1 MTTEISFGQSLK
13 TYRKRRDL
21 TQEALAELVGCA
33 AESIRKMEAN
43 RQRPSKYL
51 AELIA
56 ERLSLCTDERETFLR
71 LARSRPGDVGFD
83 DAPGLV
89 THQVNGLPGQ
99 TTSLIGRTGEIA
111 ALCALL
117 RGSSIRLLTLTGPGG
132 VGKTRLAMQVATEL
146 IDNFPDGIYFV
157 DLTHVNKPNQ
167 VTACIAHALRI
178 LGAGEKLLL
187 KHICAFLHNKHLLLI
202 LDNFEHL
209 LPAAPILGQLL
220 EALPKLRIMITSRAV
235 LHLYGEHEF
244 IVPPL
249 AVPDLKHLPSNELLA
264 QYDSVRIFIDRA
276 QAIRSDFRINN
287 TNARA
292 VAEICVRLDGLP
304 LAIEL
309 AAAQSKLLSLP
320 MILSRLENRF
330 ALLAREAPNLPRRHQ
345 TLHQTIDWSHD
356 LLSQDEQTIFR
367 RLGIFTGAF
376 SLQAAEAICAD
387 DTSDSESFYTI
398 LASLLDKSL
407 IQQTEN
413 VDGEKHLAMLESIRS
428 YALERLE
435 ESQETLTIREKH
447 LNYYVTLAKQ
457 VTPRSVGLNRWGYL
471 SPLGLE
477 RGNLRAATQ
486 WALEQGRGDV
496 VVQMCHELM
505 HFWYI
510 FGQPGELYQWL
521 ETTLN
526 FDLTPA
532 VRAKALSLTGY
543 VLAFIQ
549 IDYLHAQEFYEQALE
564 LWRKLNDDRQVS
576 EILCQLGTVMMERG
590 EYGRAQILI
599 EESLSIC
606 EKIDDHDLVIGV
618 RECLGIVLLRQG
630 NLDRAEEI
638 FQESLQW
645 WQTRHEVFA
654 SAFSFTYLGVTAM
667 YRGNYD
673 QARSMHEQAL
683 TIWQTAGDTRGISAV
698 LNALGPVALYQGQSE
713 QAKLFLRQSLKL
725 RWECQDYDGI
735 AWNLERLSE
744 VAIVQGQVERGA
756 RLWGSASGLRESINS
771 PLFPV
776 ERIRYERPLAEAHA
790 QLGES
795 AWALAHFAGR
805 SMPIEQMISY
815 ALEE

>member
-387 DTSDSESFYTI
+387 DSSDSESFYTI

-590 EYGRAQILI
+590 EYGRAQTLI

-606 EKIDDHDLVIGV
+606 EKIDDHDMVIGV

>member
-83 DAPGLV
+83 DTPGLV

-387 DTSDSESFYTI
+387 DSSDSESFYTI

>member
-387 DTSDSESFYTI
+387 DSSDSESFYTI

>member
-1 MTTEISFGQSLK
+1 MEISFGQSLK
-13 TYRKRRDL
+13 SYRKRRDL

-33 AESIRKMEAN
+33 TESIRKMEAN

-56 ERLSLCTDERETFLR
+56 EKLSLCTEERETFVR

-83 DAPGLV
+83 DIPGLI
-89 THQVNGLPGQ
+89 THQVSGLPGQ

-132 VGKTRLAMQVATEL
+132 VGKTRLAMQVAIEL
-146 IDNFPDGIYFV
+146 TDNFPDGIYFV
-157 DLTHVNKPNQ
+157 DLTHINKPNQ
-167 VTACIAHALRI
+167 VTASIAHALRI
-178 LGAGEKLLL
+178 RGAGEKLLL
-187 KHICAFLHNKHLLLI
+187 KHIGAFLHNKHLLLI

-249 AVPDLKHLPSNELLA
+249 AVPDLKHLPPNELLA

-276 QAIRSDFRINN
+276 QAIRSDFCINN

-320 MILSRLENRF
+320 MILARLENRF
-330 ALLAREAPNLPRRHQ
+330 ALLASEAPNLPRRHQ

-356 LLSQDEQTIFR
+356 LLSRDEQIIFR

-387 DTSDSESFYTI
+387 DSSSPESFYTI

-407 IQQTEN
+407 LQQMED
-413 VDGEKHLAMLESIRS
+413 VDGERRLVMLESIRS

-435 ESQETLTIREKH
+435 ENKETTTIREKH
-447 LNYYVTLAKQ
+447 LTYYITLAGQ
-457 VTPRSVGLNRWGYL
+457 ATPRSVGLNRWGYL

-477 RGNLRAATQ
+477 CGNLRAATQ

-496 VVQMCHELM
+496 VVQMCRELM

-510 FGQPGELYQWL
+510 FGQPGEIYQWL
-521 ETTLN
+521 EATLN
-526 FDLTPA
+526 FDLTPT
-532 VRAKALSLTGY
+532 VHAKALSLTGY

-590 EYGRAQILI
+590 DYTRAQALI

-606 EKIDDHDLVIGV
+606 EKMDDRDVVIGI

-630 NLDRAEEI
+630 DLDRAEEI

-645 WQTRHEVFA
+645 WQTQHEVFA
-654 SAFSFTYLGVTAM
+654 TAFSFTYLGVTAM

-713 QAKLFLRQSLKL
+713 QAKIFLKQSLKL

-795 AWALAHFAGR
+795 AWALAHFAGHN
-805 SMPIEQMISY
+805 MPIEQVISY

>member
-1 MTTEISFGQSLK
+1 MEISFGQSLK
-13 TYRKRRDL
+13 SYRKRRDL

-33 AESIRKMEAN
+33 TESIRKMEAN

-56 ERLSLCTDERETFLR
+56 EKLSLCTDERETFVR

-83 DAPGLV
+83 DIPGLI
-89 THQVNGLPGQ
+89 THQVSGLPGQ

-132 VGKTRLAMQVATEL
+132 VGKTRLAMQVAIEL
-146 IDNFPDGIYFV
+146 TDNFPDGIYFV
-157 DLTHVNKPNQ
+157 DLTHINKPNQ
-167 VTACIAHALRI
+167 VTASIAHALRI
-178 LGAGEKLLL
+178 RGAGEKLLL
-187 KHICAFLHNKHLLLI
+187 KHIGAFLHNKHLLLI

-220 EALPKLRIMITSRAV
+220 EALPKLRIMITSRTV

-249 AVPDLKHLPSNELLA
+249 AVPDLKHLPPNELLA

-276 QAIRSDFRINN
+276 QAIRSDFCINN

-309 AAAQSKLLSLP
+309 AAAQSKLFSLP
-320 MILSRLENRF
+320 MILARLENRF
-330 ALLAREAPNLPRRHQ
+330 ALLASEAPNLPRRHQ

-356 LLSQDEQTIFR
+356 LLSQDEQIIFR

-387 DTSDSESFYTI
+387 DSSSPESFYTI

-407 IQQTEN
+407 IQQTED
-413 VDGEKHLAMLESIRS
+413 VDGEKHFAMLESIRS

-435 ESQETLTIREKH
+435 EIKETTTIREKH
-447 LNYYVTLAKQ
+447 LTYYITLAGQ
-457 VTPRSVGLNRWGYL
+457 ATPRSVGLNRWGYF

-477 RGNLRAATQ
+477 CGNLRAATQ

-496 VVQMCHELM
+496 VVQMCRELM

-521 ETTLN
+521 ETALN
-526 FDLTPA
+526 FELTPT

-549 IDYLHAQEFYEQALE
+549 IDYLHAQEFYEQALT

-590 EYGRAQILI
+590 EYTRAQALI

-606 EKIDDHDLVIGV
+606 EKIDDHDMMIGI

-630 NLDRAEEI
+630 DLDRAEKI

-645 WQTRHEVFA
+645 WQVRHEVFA
-654 SAFSFTYLGVTAM
+654 TAFSFTYLGVTAM
-667 YRGNYD
+667 YRGNYE

-683 TIWQTAGDTRGISAV
+683 AIWQTAGDTRGISAV

-713 QAKLFLRQSLKL
+713 QAKIFLKQSLKL

-735 AWNLERLSE
+735 AWNLERLAE

-805 SMPIEQMISY
+805 SMPIEQVISY